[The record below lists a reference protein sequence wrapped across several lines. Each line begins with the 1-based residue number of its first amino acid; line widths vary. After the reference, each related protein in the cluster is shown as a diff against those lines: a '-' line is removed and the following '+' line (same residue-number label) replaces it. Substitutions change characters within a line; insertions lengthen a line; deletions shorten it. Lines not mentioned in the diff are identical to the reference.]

1 MSTRGKAFYKT
12 KWFNLAVGL
21 AVTGVCL
28 WWAFQQMLKGDDGK
42 KSPSEVIGEIS
53 AAFRQADYRSLP
65 AMWAALVLFYWL
77 KAIRWQL
84 LLEPL
89 GKFRPLR
96 DLLPS
101 VVIGFAFN
109 NVLPAHLGEFVR
121 VFVFSRQSGISRTAV
136 LTSIV
141 LERIFDVI
149 AILAFLLLGLF
160 LVEAADLDER
170 IVSSAM
176 FFGAAVC
183 FGLIGAAVYLIWTGP
198 VVRFVEGCLRRVPF
212 LPPAIAQ
219 KIGRLLETGAAGL
232 ASLRSGRLLSG
243 ILFTSLVQWMLN
255 GLTIHLSLWAFGID
269 VSLSVSAIVLGV
281 TAVGVTIP
289 SSPGYFGVIQFCFLL
304 VLSLFVKDKEAVFAA
319 SIYYHMAQWIPV
331 TAVGMFFFLRAGL
344 KIADVEDAR
353 EQSDDKTDI
362 S

>member
-1 MSTRGKAFYKT
+1 MSTHGKPFYKA

-21 AVTGVCL
+21 AVTAASL
-28 WWAFQQMLKGDDGK
+28 WWAFQQMLKSDNGK
-42 KSPSEVIGEIS
+42 KSPAEVIAEITS
-53 AAFRQADYRSLP
+53 AFQQADYRSLP
-65 AMWAALVLFYWL
+65 AIWTCLVLFYCL

-84 LLEPL
+84 LLEPI

-101 VVIGFAFN
+101 VMIGFAFN

-121 VFVFSRQSGISRTAV
+121 VYVFSRQSGVSRTAV

-149 AILAFLLLGLF
+149 AILGFLMLGLF
-160 LVEAADLDER
+160 LVKAPDLDER

-176 FFGAAVC
+176 FFGVAVG
-183 FGLIGAAVYLIWTGP
+183 FGLLGAAIYLIWTRP
-198 VVRFVEGCLRRVPF
+198 VVLFVEGCLRRIPF
-212 LPPAIAQ
+212 LPPTIGQ
-219 KIGRLLETGAAGL
+219 KVANLLETGAAGL

-243 ILFTSLVQWMLN
+243 ILLTSFLQWMLN

-269 VSLSVSAIVLGV
+269 TSLSVSAIVLGV
-281 TAVGVTIP
+281 TAIGVTIP

-304 VLSLFVKDKEAVFAA
+304 VLSLFVQDKEAVFAA

-331 TAVGMFFFLRAGL
+331 TIIGMFYFLRAGL
-344 KIADVEDAR
+344 KVADVQDAKGS
-353 EQSDDKTDI
+353 EQ
-362 S
+362 

>member
-1 MSTRGKAFYKT
+1 MSTPGKPFYKT
-12 KWFNLAVGL
+12 KWFNLTVGL
-21 AVTGVCL
+21 AVTAACL
-28 WWAFQQMLKGDDGK
+28 WWAFQQMLNSDNGK
-42 KSPSEVIGEIS
+42 KSPSEVIAEIA

-65 AMWAALVLFYWL
+65 AMWTCLVLFYWL

-101 VVIGFAFN
+101 VMIGFAFN

-121 VFVFSRQSGISRTAV
+121 VYVFSRQSGISKTAV

-149 AILAFLLLGLF
+149 AILGFLMLGLF

-176 FFGAAVC
+176 FFGVAVC
-183 FGLIGAAVYLIWTGP
+183 FGLVGAAIYLIWTRP
-198 VVRFVEGCLRRVPF
+198 VVLFVEGCLRRVPC
-212 LPPAIAQ
+212 LPPTIGQ
-219 KIGRLLETGAAGL
+219 KVACLLETGAAGL

-243 ILFTSLVQWMLN
+243 ILLTSFLQWMLN

-269 VSLSVSAIVLGV
+269 ISLSVSAIVLGV
-281 TAVGVTIP
+281 TAIGVTIP

-319 SIYYHMAQWIPV
+319 SIYYHMSQWIPV
-331 TAVGMFFFLRAGL
+331 TMVGMLYFLRAGL
-344 KIADVEDAR
+344 KVADVQDAQ
-353 EQSDDKTDI
+353 EQNEC
-362 S
+362 

>member
-1 MSTRGKAFYKT
+1 MSTHGKPFYKT

-21 AVTGVCL
+21 AVTTGCL
-28 WWAFQQMLKGDDGK
+28 WWAFQQMLKGDNGK
-42 KSPSEVIGEIS
+42 KSPSEVIAEIA
-53 AAFRQADYRSLP
+53 AAFQQADYRSLP
-65 AMWAALVLFYWL
+65 AMWTCFVLFYWL

-89 GKFRPLR
+89 GKFRPLQ

-101 VVIGFAFN
+101 VMIGFAFN

-121 VFVFSRQSGISRTAV
+121 VFVFSKQSGISRTAV

-149 AILAFLLLGLF
+149 AILGFLMVGLF
-160 LVEAADLDER
+160 LVEAPDLDER
-170 IVSSAM
+170 VVSSAM
-176 FFGAAVC
+176 FFGVAVC
-183 FGLIGAAVYLIWTGP
+183 CGLVSAAIYLIWTGP
-198 VVRFVEGCLRRVPF
+198 VVLFVEGCLRRVPF
-212 LPPAIAQ
+212 LPPSIGQ
-219 KIGRLLETGAAGL
+219 KVGSLLETGAAGL

-243 ILFTSLVQWMLN
+243 ILLTSFLQWMLN

-281 TAVGVTIP
+281 TAIGVTIP

-304 VLSLFVKDKEAVFAA
+304 VLSLFVKDREAVFAA

-331 TAVGMFFFLRAGL
+331 TAIGMFYFLRAGL
-344 KIADVEDAR
+344 KVADVQDAK
-353 EQSDDKTDI
+353 EQI
-362 S
+362 V